1 MSASSPAADVALSP
15 RTVGASV
22 AALAGLNFFL
32 ADVRDGLGPFLG
44 VFLVEQGW
52 KADAIGLVMM
62 VGGLAGMVATTP
74 LGMLADAVRSKR
86 AVVAVSAV
94 LVVVATL
101 ALLLYPSGPVV
112 TLAQIATGLTGAAIG
127 PAIAGLTLGLV
138 GQAGSPPS
146 SAATR
151 PGTMPA
157 ISPPPVSRVCSAIS
171 MGSPPSSC

>member
-62 VGGLAGMVATTP
+62 VGGLAGMVATT
-74 LGMLADAVRSKR
+74 
-86 AVVAVSAV
+86 
-94 LVVVATL
+94 
-101 ALLLYPSGPVV
+101 
-112 TLAQIATGLTGAAIG
+112 
-127 PAIAGLTLGLV
+127 
-138 GQAGSPPS
+138 SPDS
-146 SAATR
+146 TSNCATR
-151 PGTMPA
+151 RGLGGV
-157 ISPPPVSRVCSAIS
+157 IGGKELKGRSGFS
-171 MGSPPSSC
+171 